1 MRSRKNK
8 PKKISSKHKII
19 IGVATVATIGLSGF
33 LGYTLSISNNVKKWE
48 GKIYPG
54 VKVNKVD
61 LSGKTKEEAEVLIKN
76 TFANSIEKKKLVV
89 KASSEKVEINYSDLK
104 PEYNVEEMVNK
115 AFEYGKAENLYRKN
129 NIIKTGAEKNFDLI
143 FKYDQEKLK
152 EYENELSS
160 KVNKEAKN
168 ATLAINNG
176 IINLVDGTSGRKI
189 NEEQMDKLIK
199 ESINGDLQEIIEV
212 EVPVEEI
219 APKVTTEM
227 LSKINGKIS
236 SFTTNYSSSTSDRA
250 ENINVA
256 TRYVNGTILL
266 PGDEFSYNNT
276 VGERTTARGFR
287 LGKVFVGD
295 KVVED
300 VGGGVCQV
308 TTTLYR
314 AVMRAGIKSTER
326 TNHSMKPSYAE
337 PGLDATVSWGS
348 LDYKF
353 KNTYDF
359 PIYIEGYTYNRN
371 VTFNIYGNV
380 EGMGGKTYELVA
392 EGQETIPY
400 EIKTVEDA
408 NLPQG
413 YQEWEKQPVTGY
425 KATSYL
431 ITYQNGTQINKEKIS
446 TDIYKKVDGIKKV
459 GTKKAETPAPTP
471 TPVTPTPAPTE
482 TPSTTT
488 PSTTT
493 PAAQTP
499 TAGAPTESSNNGTKT
514 TQ

>member
-1 MRSRKNK
+1 MRSRKSK
-8 PKKISSKHKII
+8 SKKLSNKHKII
-19 IGVATVATIGLSGF
+19 IGAATVATISLSGF
-33 LGYTLSISNNVKKWE
+33 LGYTVSISNNVKKWD

-61 LSGKTKEEAEVLIKN
+61 LSGKTKEEAKVLLKN
-76 TFANSIEKKKLVV
+76 TFSNSISNKKLVV
-89 KASSEKVEINYSDLK
+89 KASTEQVEINYSDLK

-115 AFEYGKAENLYRKN
+115 AFEYGKVENLFSKN
-129 NIIKTGAEKNFDLI
+129 DIIKTGEDKNFDLI
-143 FKYDQEKLK
+143 FKYDEEKLK
-152 EYENELSS
+152 EYENQLSL

-176 IINLVDGTSGRKI
+176 SINLVDGTSGRKI

-199 ESINGDLQEIIEV
+199 ESINGNVQETIEV

-219 APKVTTEM
+219 APRVTTEM
-227 LSKINGKIS
+227 LSKVNGKIG

-250 ENINVA
+250 ENVNVA
-256 TRYVNGTILL
+256 TKYVNGTILL

-287 LGKVFVGD
+287 PGKVFVGD

-353 KNTYDF
+353 KNTYNF

-380 EGMGGKTYELVA
+380 EEMGGKTYELVA
-392 EGQETIPY
+392 EGQETLPY
-400 EIKTVEDA
+400 EIKTVEDK

-413 YQEWEKQPVTGY
+413 YQEWEKEPVTGY

-431 ITYQNGTQINKEKIS
+431 ITYQNGTQISKEKIAS
-446 TDIYKKVDGIKKV
+446 DLYKKVDGIKRI
-459 GTKKAETPAPTP
+459 GTKKAEAPAP

-482 TPSTTT
+482 TPA
-488 PSTTT
+488 TTT
-493 PAAQTP
+493 PATQTP
-499 TAGAPTESSNNGTKT
+499 AAAAPAATTPAESTNNGTKKM
-514 TQ
+514 Q